1 MYNSWAVGN
10 RLNCE
15 LPLYWSYLKESAGRR
30 YRFCLRCKNPRRL
43 SCSTTLHLVHAIY
56 SQSWLCHT
64 LFPFHLYPV
73 GNSFVKL
80 VVVLHKLAKLLL
92 LLLLLFFFLFNHAE
106 FNLHSGTKSAP
117 LGKNSHVGHNFSPGS
132 VHLFIKLIY
141 FGSQLVVWCVFM
153 YICEQNYWCVCVCEA
168 DNWVDYQCVLCD
180 EILRWTLF
188 WFICT

>member
-43 SCSTTLHLVHAIY
+43 SCSTTLVHAIY

-92 LLLLLFFFLFNHAE
+92 LLLLLLLFFFFFFFFWFNHAE

-117 LGKNSHVGHNFSPGS
+117 LGKNSHVGHNFPLAQYTCLSN
-132 VHLFIKLIY
+132 LFTL
-141 FGSQLVVWCVFM
+141 GASLWCDVYSCIFVNKITDAFVFVKRT
-153 YICEQNYWCVCVCEA
+153 IG
-168 DNWVDYQCVLCD
+168 
-180 EILRWTLF
+180 WTTNVSYVMKF
-188 WFICT
+188 